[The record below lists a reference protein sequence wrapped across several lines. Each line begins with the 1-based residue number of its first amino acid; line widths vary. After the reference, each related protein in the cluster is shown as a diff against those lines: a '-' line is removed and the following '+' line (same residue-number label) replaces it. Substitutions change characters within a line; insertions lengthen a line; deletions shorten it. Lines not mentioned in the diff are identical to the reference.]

1 MFVAVVP
8 PQDVVE
14 DLSDFLEPRRDCGM
28 PWIDPGQW
36 HVTLAFMAAVPDRA
50 LDALVENLAAA
61 AARRRPFAVAL
72 AGAGAFPDPARAK
85 VLWLGLRRGEPA
97 SPGEGLDR
105 LAVNVR
111 AAATCAGAAVDGKV
125 FRAHLSLAR
134 LKRPVEATRWL
145 RVLDTFPGRSWQVDR
160 FELVASHLAEGPR
173 GRPRHERIAQFRLGQ
188 TGRGAA
194 AMAGPGDSG

>member
-1 MFVAVVP
+1 MFVAVAP
-8 PQDVVE
+8 PSDVVE

-50 LDALVENLAAA
+50 LDPLVENLAAA

-72 AGAGAFPDPARAK
+72 GGAGAFPDPSRAK
-85 VLWLGLRRGEPA
+85 VVWLGLRPGEPGPTNE
-97 SPGEGLDR
+97 SLDH

-111 AAATCAGAAVDGKV
+111 AAVTSAGAAVDGKV

-145 RVLDTFPGRSWQVDR
+145 RVLDTFAGRSWQVDQ

-173 GRPRHERIAQFRLGQ
+173 GRPRHERVAQFRLGEIH
-188 TGRGAA
+188 RGAA
-194 AMAGPGDSG
+194 ALGDRGSPG